1 MLKGPRLL
9 LEIASI
15 WDSECRLY
23 MRIRQKSNRRIYCYF
38 DNKLLLSIWNNIRRA
53 TSCITIR
60 LNQLTKGQPQ
70 HYTGDHWFS
79 TYAKFSEKP
88 TFLTPWYV
96 HVHTCVYQGVRN
108 VSFSEN
114 VAYVLNEW
122 PPEVQQ
128 KRISHFAID
137 GFKIWLWEN
146 KPLLR
151 YGGVYVSFK
160 NDQTIS
166 KMIQEMIVLDET

>member
-9 LEIASI
+9 LEIARI
-15 WDSECRLY
+15 WDCECRLY

-38 DNKLLLSIWNNIRRA
+38 DKCYYYPFEIIYGEQQVALPSDWISYPRDSPNITQEIIDLVR
-53 TSCITIR
+53 TQNFPK
-60 LNQLTKGQPQ
+60 NQHFLPPDT
-70 HYTGDHWFS
+70 YT
-79 TYAKFSEKP
+79 
-88 TFLTPWYV
+88 YV
-96 HVHTCVYQGVRN
+96 RCVYQGVRN

-128 KRISHFAID
+128 NRISNFAID

-151 YGGVYVSFK
+151 YGGVYVSF
-160 NDQTIS
+160 
-166 KMIQEMIVLDET
+166 